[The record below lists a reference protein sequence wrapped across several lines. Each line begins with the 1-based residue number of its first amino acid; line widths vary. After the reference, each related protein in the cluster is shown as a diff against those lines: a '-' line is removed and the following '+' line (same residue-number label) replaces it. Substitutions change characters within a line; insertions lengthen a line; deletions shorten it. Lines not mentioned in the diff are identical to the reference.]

1 MATGSIERYKFNGV
15 ISTDK
20 TVMQNLETMCSA
32 ANTWL
37 SYDVHT
43 GKWAFIINKL
53 EDSIA
58 SFNDSN
64 IIGGINISS
73 TGLNDLYNSVKVEFP
88 HIDLNDQRDFIRDE
102 IPTAERYAYE
112 PPKELDI
119 QFDILN
125 DPVQAELIGLIELK
139 QSRIDK
145 VIQFNTDFCFV
156 GLKAGDVIDITASM
170 YGFTNKKF
178 RIVTVV
184 EQDTAE
190 GAINLAITA
199 LEYDEAVYATDDL
212 TRYDRTTSNGIA
224 SIGGIGQPGVPTVNK
239 YELNA
244 RPRILIETLSPQGI
258 VEYMEAWIA
267 TTEQAAFEDQYKL
280 LSTTKAPSTQPWE
293 YGTEVKFDVDGI
305 SKGDYHIK
313 VRGCNSTTTGPF
325 SDPTG
330 VINYVPTQATDAI
343 TGNTAIK
350 DDSGNTITGLLG
362 SNALLALLGSLMNGG
377 NGIGSIFDKLF
388 GSSGLVKS
396 VLGVDMS
403 GGTQTMG
410 VSRIVAFQAD
420 PIISLTGDDAWH
432 TIHVL
437 TYQADYTGKYTVNF
451 NLNWGGSGNPGAT
464 GCKKLSA
471 IQGTKNSISYDFGI
485 WSSTGDDH
493 VQLYED
499 HNITGVF
506 EAVVGDMIAIYYSYR
521 TNWSTPAVAIL
532 TTITL
537 VPTGI

>member
-1 MATGSIERYKFNGV
+1 MSVNARYKINGV

-20 TVMQNLETMCSA
+20 TVMQNIENMCNA
-32 ANTWL
+32 AGTWL
-37 SYDVHT
+37 TYDVHA
-43 GKWAFIINKL
+43 GKWAFVINKL

-73 TGLNDLYNSVKVEFP
+73 TGLTDLYNSVKVEFP

-102 IPTAERYAYE
+102 IPIADRNANEQL
-112 PPKELDI
+112 KELGI
-119 QFDILN
+119 QFDIMN
-125 DPVQAELIGLIELK
+125 DPVQAEMLGLMELK

-145 VIQFNTDFCFV
+145 VIQFTTDFSYL
-156 GLKAGDVIDITASM
+156 GLKGGDVIDITAEI

-178 RIVTVV
+178 RIVSIT
-184 EQDTAE
+184 EQDTSE
-190 GAINLAITA
+190 GTISLNITA
-199 LEYDEAVYATDDL
+199 LEYDESIYATDNL

-224 SIGGIGQPGVPTVNK
+224 SIGGIGKPGVPTVNK

-244 RPRILIETLSPQGI
+244 RPRLLIETLSPQGI

-267 TTEQAAFEDQYKL
+267 TTDQAAFEDKYKL
-280 LSTTKAPSTQPWE
+280 LATTKAPSTQPWE
-293 YGTEVKFDVDGI
+293 YGTEVKFDCDGI
-305 SKGDYHIK
+305 TTGDYHIK
-313 VRGCNSTTTGPF
+313 VRGCNSTTTGIF

-330 VINYVPTQATDAI
+330 VINYVPVQATDAI

-362 SNALLALLGSLMNGG
+362 SNALLALLGGLMNGG
-377 NGIGSIFDKLF
+377 HGLGGIFDKLF

-396 VLGVDMS
+396 ALGIDMS

-410 VSRIVAFQAD
+410 VSRMVAYQQDLFS
-420 PIISLTGDDAWH
+420 SLTGDSEYHALA
-432 TIHVL
+432 VV
-437 TYQADYTGKYTVNF
+437 TYQADYTGTYLVNY
-451 NLNWGGSGNPGAT
+451 NINWGGTGTPGVNGVLKA
-464 GCKKLSA
+464 SVM
-471 IQGTKNSISYDFGI
+471 QGFKNGIDYDFGY
-485 WSSTGDDH
+485 WAGTGDRH

-499 HNITGVF
+499 HNISGIFTATAGDVF
-506 EAVVGDMIAIYYSYR
+506 ALYFTYKTDWPTAAAG
-521 TNWSTPAVAIL
+521 IL

>member
-1 MATGSIERYKFNGV
+1 MSVNARYKINGV

-20 TVMQNLETMCSA
+20 TVMQNIENMCNA
-32 ANTWL
+32 AGTWL
-37 SYDVHT
+37 TYDVHA
-43 GKWAFIINKL
+43 GKWAFVINKL

-73 TGLNDLYNSVKVEFP
+73 TGLTDLYNSVKVEFP

-102 IPTAERYAYE
+102 IPIADRNANEQL
-112 PPKELDI
+112 KELGI
-119 QFDILN
+119 QFDIMN
-125 DPVQAELIGLIELK
+125 DPVQAEMLGLMELK

-145 VIQFNTDFCFV
+145 VIQFTTDFSYL
-156 GLKAGDVIDITASM
+156 GLKGGDVIDITAEI

-178 RIVTVV
+178 RIVSIT
-184 EQDTAE
+184 EQDTSE
-190 GAINLAITA
+190 GTISLNITA
-199 LEYDEAVYATDDL
+199 LEYDESVYATDNL

-224 SIGGIGQPGVPTVNK
+224 SIGGIGKPGVPTVNK

-244 RPRILIETLSPQGI
+244 RPRLLIETLSPQGI

-267 TTEQAAFEDQYKL
+267 TTDQAAFEDKYKL
-280 LSTTKAPSTQPWE
+280 LATTKAPSTQPWE
-293 YGTEVKFDVDGI
+293 YGTEVKFDCDGI
-305 SKGDYHIK
+305 TTGDYHIK
-313 VRGCNSTTTGPF
+313 VRGCNSTTTGIF

-330 VINYVPTQATDAI
+330 VINYVPVQATDAI

-362 SNALLALLGSLMNGG
+362 SNALLALLGGLMNGG
-377 NGIGSIFDKLF
+377 HGLGGIFDKLF

-396 VLGVDMS
+396 ALGIDMS

-410 VSRIVAFQAD
+410 VSRMVAYQQDLFS
-420 PIISLTGDDAWH
+420 SLTGDSEYHALA
-432 TIHVL
+432 VV
-437 TYQADYTGKYTVNF
+437 TYQADYTGTYLVNY
-451 NLNWGGSGNPGAT
+451 NINWGGTGTPGVNGVLKA
-464 GCKKLSA
+464 SVM
-471 IQGTKNSISYDFGI
+471 QGFKNGIDYDFGY
-485 WSSTGDDH
+485 WAGTGDRH

-499 HNITGVF
+499 HNISGIFTATAGDVF
-506 EAVVGDMIAIYYSYR
+506 ALYFTYKTDWPTAAAG
-521 TNWSTPAVAIL
+521 IL

>member
-1 MATGSIERYKFNGV
+1 MATTQRYKFNGV

-73 TGLNDLYNSVKVEFP
+73 TGLTDLYNSVKVEFP

-102 IPTAERYAYE
+102 IPTADRYTYE
-112 PPKELDI
+112 PPSELDI

-145 VIQFNTDFCFV
+145 VIQFNTDFPYL

-178 RIVTVV
+178 RVITVV

-190 GAINLAITA
+190 GAINLAVTA
-199 LEYDEAVYATDDL
+199 LEYDESVYATDNL

-244 RPRILIETLSPQGI
+244 RPRLLIETLSPQGI

-267 TTEQAAFEDQYKL
+267 TTTQAAFEDKYKL
-280 LSTTKAPSTQPWE
+280 LATTKAPSTQPWE
-293 YGTEVKFDVDGI
+293 YGTEVKFDCDGVTT
-305 SKGDYHIK
+305 GDYHIK

-330 VINYVPTQATDAI
+330 VINYVPVQATDAI

-362 SNALLALLGSLMNGG
+362 SNALLALLGGLMNGG
-377 NGIGSIFDKLF
+377 HGSSSIFNKLF

-410 VSRIVAFQAD
+410 VSRMVAYQSDTFN
-420 PIISLTGDDAWH
+420 SLTGDSTLRALLV
-432 TIHVL
+432 I
-437 TYQADYTGKYTVNF
+437 TYQADYTGKYIVNF
-451 NLNWGGSGNPGAT
+451 NANWGGSGNPGVN
-464 GCKKLSA
+464 GCLKITA
-471 IQGTKNSISYDFGI
+471 MQGYKNSIVYDFGQGAN
-485 WSSTGDDH
+485 TGDQH

-499 HNITGVF
+499 HNINGVF
-506 EAVVGDMIAIYYSYR
+506 DAVVGDVFQIYLTYKTDWPTAAIYL
-521 TNWSTPAVAIL
+521 T

>member
-1 MATGSIERYKFNGV
+1 MSVNARYKINGV

-20 TVMQNLETMCSA
+20 TVMQNIENMCNA
-32 ANTWL
+32 AGTWL
-37 SYDVHT
+37 TYDVHA
-43 GKWAFIINKL
+43 GKWAFVINKL

-73 TGLNDLYNSVKVEFP
+73 TGLTDLYNSVKVEFP

-102 IPTAERYAYE
+102 IPIADRNANEQL
-112 PPKELDI
+112 KELGI
-119 QFDILN
+119 QFDIMN
-125 DPVQAELIGLIELK
+125 DPVQAEMLGLMELK

-145 VIQFNTDFCFV
+145 VIQFTTDFSYL
-156 GLKAGDVIDITASM
+156 GLKGGDVIDITAEI

-178 RIVTVV
+178 RIVSIT
-184 EQDTAE
+184 EQDTSE
-190 GAINLAITA
+190 GTISLNITA
-199 LEYDEAVYATDDL
+199 LEYDESIYATDNL

-224 SIGGIGQPGVPTVNK
+224 SIGGIGKPGVPTVNK

-244 RPRILIETLSPQGI
+244 RPRLLIETLSPQGI

-267 TTEQAAFEDQYKL
+267 TTDQAAFEDKYKL
-280 LSTTKAPSTQPWE
+280 LATTKAPSTQPWE
-293 YGTEVKFDVDGI
+293 YGTEVKFDCDGI
-305 SKGDYHIK
+305 TTGDYHIK
-313 VRGCNSTTTGPF
+313 VRGCNSTTTGIF

-330 VINYVPTQATDAI
+330 VINYVPVQATDAI

-362 SNALLALLGSLMNGG
+362 SNALLALLGGLMNGG
-377 NGIGSIFDKLF
+377 HGLGGIFDKLF

-396 VLGVDMS
+396 ALGVDMS

-410 VSRIVAFQAD
+410 VSRMVAYQQDLFS
-420 PIISLTGDDAWH
+420 SLTGDSEYHALA
-432 TIHVL
+432 VV
-437 TYQADYTGKYTVNF
+437 TYQADYTGTYLVNY
-451 NLNWGGSGNPGAT
+451 NINWGGTGTPGVNGVLKA
-464 GCKKLSA
+464 SVM
-471 IQGTKNSISYDFGI
+471 QGFKNGIDYDFGY
-485 WSSTGDDH
+485 WAGTGDRH

-499 HNITGVF
+499 HNISGIFTATAGDVF
-506 EAVVGDMIAIYYSYR
+506 ALYFTYKTDWPTAAAG
-521 TNWSTPAVAIL
+521 IL

>member
-1 MATGSIERYKFNGV
+1 MSVNARYKINGV

-20 TVMQNLETMCSA
+20 TVMQNIENMCNA
-32 ANTWL
+32 AGTWL
-37 SYDVHT
+37 TYDVHA
-43 GKWAFIINKL
+43 GKWAFVINKL

-73 TGLNDLYNSVKVEFP
+73 TGLTDLYNSVKVEFP

-102 IPTAERYAYE
+102 IPIADRNANEQL
-112 PPKELDI
+112 KELGI
-119 QFDILN
+119 QFDIMN
-125 DPVQAELIGLIELK
+125 DPVQAEMLGLMELK

-145 VIQFNTDFCFV
+145 VIQFTTDFSYL
-156 GLKAGDVIDITASM
+156 GLKGGDVIDITAEI

-178 RIVTVV
+178 RIVSIT
-184 EQDTAE
+184 EQDTSE
-190 GAINLAITA
+190 GTISLNITA
-199 LEYDEAVYATDDL
+199 LEYDEAIYATDNL

-224 SIGGIGQPGVPTVNK
+224 SIGGIGKPGVPTVNK

-244 RPRILIETLSPQGI
+244 RPRLLIETLSPQGI

-267 TTEQAAFEDQYKL
+267 TTDQAAFEDKYKL
-280 LSTTKAPSTQPWE
+280 LATTKAPSTQPWE
-293 YGTEVKFDVDGI
+293 YGTEVKFDCDGI
-305 SKGDYHIK
+305 TTGDYHIK
-313 VRGCNSTTTGPF
+313 VRGCNSTTTGIF

-330 VINYVPTQATDAI
+330 VINYVPVQATDAI

-362 SNALLALLGSLMNGG
+362 SNALLALLGGLMNGG
-377 NGIGSIFDKLF
+377 HGLGGIFDKLF

-396 VLGVDMS
+396 ALGIDMS

-410 VSRIVAFQAD
+410 VSRMVAYQQDLFS
-420 PIISLTGDDAWH
+420 SLTGDSEYHALA
-432 TIHVL
+432 VV
-437 TYQADYTGKYTVNF
+437 TYQADYTGTYLVNY
-451 NLNWGGSGNPGAT
+451 NINWGGTGTPGVNGVLKA
-464 GCKKLSA
+464 SVM
-471 IQGTKNSISYDFGI
+471 QGFKNGIDYDFGY
-485 WSSTGDDH
+485 WAGTGDRH

-499 HNITGVF
+499 HNISGIFTATAGDVF
-506 EAVVGDMIAIYYSYR
+506 ALYFTYKTDWPTAAAG
-521 TNWSTPAVAIL
+521 IL

>member
-1 MATGSIERYKFNGV
+1 MSVNARYKINGV

-20 TVMQNLETMCSA
+20 TVMQNIENMCNA
-32 ANTWL
+32 AGTWL
-37 SYDVHT
+37 TYDVHA
-43 GKWAFIINKL
+43 GKWAFVINKL

-73 TGLNDLYNSVKVEFP
+73 TGLTDLYNSVKVEFP

-102 IPTAERYAYE
+102 IPIADRNANEQL
-112 PPKELDI
+112 KELGI
-119 QFDILN
+119 QFDIMN
-125 DPVQAELIGLIELK
+125 DPVQAEMLGLMELK

-145 VIQFNTDFCFV
+145 VIQFTTDFSYL
-156 GLKAGDVIDITASM
+156 GLKGGDVIDITAEI

-178 RIVTVV
+178 RIVSIT
-184 EQDTAE
+184 EQDTSE
-190 GAINLAITA
+190 GTISLNITA
-199 LEYDEAVYATDDL
+199 LEYDESIYATDNL

-224 SIGGIGQPGVPTVNK
+224 SIGGIGKPGVPTVNK

-244 RPRILIETLSPQGI
+244 RPRLLIETLSPQGI
-258 VEYMEAWIA
+258 VEYMEVWIA
-267 TTEQAAFEDQYKL
+267 TTDQAAFEDKYKL
-280 LSTTKAPSTQPWE
+280 LATTKAPSTQPWE
-293 YGTEVKFDVDGI
+293 YGTEVKFDCDGI
-305 SKGDYHIK
+305 TTGDYHIK
-313 VRGCNSTTTGPF
+313 VRGCNSTTTGIF

-330 VINYVPTQATDAI
+330 VINYVPVQATDAI

-362 SNALLALLGSLMNGG
+362 SNALLALLGGLMNGG
-377 NGIGSIFDKLF
+377 HGLGGIFDKLF

-396 VLGVDMS
+396 ALGVDMS

-410 VSRIVAFQAD
+410 VSRMVAYQQDLFS
-420 PIISLTGDDAWH
+420 SLTGDSEYHALA
-432 TIHVL
+432 VV
-437 TYQADYTGKYTVNF
+437 TYQADYTGTYLVNY
-451 NLNWGGSGNPGAT
+451 NINWGGTGTPGVNGVLKA
-464 GCKKLSA
+464 SVM
-471 IQGTKNSISYDFGI
+471 QGFKNGIDYDFGY
-485 WSSTGDDH
+485 WAGTGDRH

-499 HNITGVF
+499 HNISGIFTATAGDVF
-506 EAVVGDMIAIYYSYR
+506 ALYFTYKTDWPTAAAG
-521 TNWSTPAVAIL
+521 IL